1 MSQPRSPSRIRM
13 LPVIVLALAA
23 LAAYLAGVPEL
34 LTLDGLRGRALE
46 LHRLVAERPWL
57 AALAYVALYACTVA
71 LSLPGASALTIAGG
85 FLFGLLPGALLAVF
99 GATLG
104 AVGLFTIAQSS
115 LGEPLRARAGP
126 WLRKASEAFNRN
138 AVGYLLTLRLLPLIP
153 FWLVNILPAFLGMR
167 LLPYTLAT
175 FIGIMPG
182 AFLYASLGEGLLGAA
197 AAADPGSLWDWR
209 ILVPLVALALL
220 TALVPLYRKRQG
232 LSGSGAGR
240 GR

>member
-1 MSQPRSPSRIRM
+1 MTPNPSRPRIRM
-13 LPVIVLALAA
+13 WPLVVLALAA
-23 LAAYLAGVPEL
+23 LAAYLAGVSEL
-34 LTLDGLRGRALE
+34 LTLDGLRSRALE
-46 LHRLVAERPWL
+46 LHRLVADQPWL

-85 FLFGLLPGALLAVF
+85 FLFGLLPGALLAVI

-104 AVGLFTIAQSS
+104 AVGLFTIAKSS

-126 WLRKASEAFNRN
+126 WLKKASEAFNRN
-138 AVGYLLTLRLLPLIP
+138 AVGYLLTLRLLPLVP

-197 AAADPGSLWDWR
+197 AAADPRRLWDWR
-209 ILVPLVALALL
+209 VLLPLVALALL
-220 TALVPLYRKRQG
+220 TALVPLYRNRQERR
-232 LSGSGAGR
+232 AAARRR